1 MSSNKFPHT
10 LTQYWNTERFLVLL
24 VSLLLLLVSSPF
36 LKDLRWYGLIRSILM
51 TWIFLEIFHTT
62 TRGKKR
68 LVFNS
73 LLVGF
78 AIAALWVDNF
88 FGSVDNFF
96 GTSARIIA
104 LANAIFVI
112 YLFFSIIVLAK
123 FISGAESVGRE
134 VIYAAIIIY
143 LLISMVWGYF
153 YMTLEFFVPGSFALP
168 FDMDQSERFIWL
180 MYFSYVTITTL
191 GYGDITPLNAKASA
205 LASTEALI
213 GQIYLVVIVAWLVGM
228 HVSQR
233 SKKE

>member
-1 MSSNKFPHT
+1 MSSKKFPHT
-10 LTQYWNTERFLVLL
+10 LIQYWNTERFLVLL

-36 LKDLRWYGLIRSILM
+36 LKDLRWFGLIRSILM
-51 TWIFLEIFHTT
+51 TWIFLEIFNTT

-88 FGSVDNFF
+88 FG
-96 GTSARIIA
+96 TSARILA
-104 LANAIFVI
+104 LTSAIIVI
-112 YLFFSIIVLAK
+112 YLFFSIVVLAK
-123 FISGAESVGRE
+123 FIFGAESVGRE

-143 LLISMVWGYF
+143 LLISIVWGYF
-153 YMTLEFFVPGSFALP
+153 YITLEFFVPGSFTLP
-168 FDMDQSERFIWL
+168 FEMDQSDKLVWL

-191 GYGDITPLNAKASA
+191 GYGDITPLNAKASM

>member
-1 MSSNKFPHT
+1 MSSDKFSHP
-10 LTQYWNTERFLVLL
+10 LIRYWNTERFLVLL

-36 LKDLRWYGLIRSILM
+36 LNDLRWFGLIRNIL
-51 TWIFLEIFHTT
+51 TSWIFLEIYHTT

-68 LVFNS
+68 LIFTS
-73 LLVGF
+73 LLVVL
-78 AIAALWVDNF
+78 AIAALWVDNIY
-88 FGSVDNFF
+88 
-96 GTSARIIA
+96 GTRTGILALTRAII
-104 LANAIFVI
+104 VI
-112 YLFFSIIVLAK
+112 YLFFSIVVLAK
-123 FISGAESVGRE
+123 FISGSESVGRE

-153 YMTLEFFVPGSFALP
+153 YMTLEYFVPGSFALP
-168 FDMDQSERFIWL
+168 FDMDQSEKFIWL
-180 MYFSYVTITTL
+180 MYFSYVTVTTL

-233 SKKE
+233 SKR

>member
-1 MSSNKFPHT
+1 
-10 LTQYWNTERFLVLL
+10 
-24 VSLLLLLVSSPF
+24 
-36 LKDLRWYGLIRSILM
+36 M
-51 TWIFLEIFHTT
+51 TWIFLEIYHTT
-62 TRGKKR
+62 TREKKR
-68 LVFNS
+68 LIFNS
-73 LLVGF
+73 LLVVF
-78 AIAALWVDNF
+78 AIAALW
-88 FGSVDNFF
+88 VDNFF

-104 LANAIFVI
+104 LTNAIIVI
-112 YLFFSIIVLAK
+112 YLFFSIVVLAK
-123 FISGAESVGRE
+123 FISGAERIGRE

-168 FDMDQSERFIWL
+168 FDMDQSEKFIWL

-191 GYGDITPLNAKASA
+191 GYGDITPLNAKAGA

>member
-36 LKDLRWYGLIRSILM
+36 LNDLRWFGIIRNIL
-51 TWIFLEIFHTT
+51 TSWIFLEIFHTT
-62 TRGKKR
+62 TREKKG
-68 LVFNS
+68 LIFSS
-73 LLVGF
+73 LLVAF
-78 AIAALWVDNF
+78 AIAALWVDNI
-88 FGSVDNFF
+88 F

-104 LANAIFVI
+104 LTNAIIVI
-112 YLFFSIIVLAK
+112 YLFFSIVVLAK

-153 YMTLEFFVPGSFALP
+153 YMTLEFFIPGSFALP
-168 FDMDQSERFIWL
+168 FDMDQSEKFIWL
-180 MYFSYVTITTL
+180 MYFSYVTVTTL

>member
-1 MSSNKFPHT
+1 MSSKKFPHS
-10 LTQYWNTERFLVLL
+10 LIQYWNTERFLVLL

-36 LKDLRWYGLIRSILM
+36 LNDLRWFGIIRNIL
-51 TWIFLEIFHTT
+51 TSWIFLEIFHTT
-62 TRGKKR
+62 TRGRKR
-68 LVFNS
+68 LISSS
-73 LLVGF
+73 LLVVF
-78 AIAALWVDNF
+78 AIAALWVDI
-88 FGSVDNFF
+88 FF

-104 LANAIFVI
+104 LTSAIIVI
-112 YLFFSIIVLAK
+112 YLFFSIVVLAK
-123 FISGAESVGRE
+123 FISKAESVDRE

-153 YMTLEFFVPGSFALP
+153 YTTLEFFVPGSFALP
-168 FDMDQSERFIWL
+168 FEMDQSDKLVWL

-191 GYGDITPLNAKASA
+191 GYGDITPLNAKASM

>member
-1 MSSNKFPHT
+1 MSSNKFSQS
-10 LTQYWNTERFLVLL
+10 LIQYWDTERFLILL

-36 LKDLRWYGLIRSILM
+36 LKDLRWFGLIRSILM

-68 LVFNS
+68 LIFNS
-73 LLVGF
+73 LLVVF
-78 AIAALWVDNF
+78 AIAALWVDNI
-88 FGSVDNFF
+88 F
-96 GTSARIIA
+96 GTGARILA
-104 LANAIFVI
+104 LTSAIIVI
-112 YLFFSIIVLAK
+112 YLFFSIVVLAK
-123 FISGAESVGRE
+123 FVSGAERVDRE

-153 YMTLEFFVPGSFALP
+153 YTTLEFFVPGSFALP
-168 FDMDQSERFIWL
+168 FDMDQSDKFIWF

>member
-1 MSSNKFPHT
+1 MSSNKFSHS
-10 LTQYWNTERFLVLL
+10 LIQYWNTERFLVLL

-36 LKDLRWYGLIRSILM
+36 LKDLRWFGLIRSILM

-68 LVFNS
+68 LIFNS
-73 LLVGF
+73 LLVVF
-78 AIAALWVDNF
+78 AIAALWVDNI
-88 FGSVDNFF
+88 F
-96 GTSARIIA
+96 GTGARILA
-104 LANAIFVI
+104 LTSAIIVI
-112 YLFFSIIVLAK
+112 YLFFSIVVLAK
-123 FISGAESVGRE
+123 FISGAERVGRE

-153 YMTLEFFVPGSFALP
+153 YTTLEFFVPGSFALP
-168 FDMDQSERFIWL
+168 FDMDQSDKFIWF